1 MADFPLFNDTQYWF
15 LITDDDAA
23 GAVVAAPAGD
33 VDSVVSSNAASIAMT
48 VEPMPSGASA
58 GAPSVHVVP
67 MVQATTG
74 ISCTLSDTAGLPMP
88 VVVTFSVAPNPA
100 PTSLALDTATVVT
113 ASQAI
118 PAAPGP

>member
-15 LITDDDAA
+15 LIDDEDAMK
-23 GAVVAAPAGD
+23 AVVPAPAGD
-33 VDSVVSSNAASIAMT
+33 VDTVDTTASIGMT
-48 VEPMPSGASA
+48 VEPMPSGPSA

-67 MVQATTG
+67 LVQVTTG
-74 ISCTLSDTAGLPMP
+74 IPCQLHDTAGLPMSVP
-88 VVVTFSVAPNPA
+88 VTFSVGPNPA
-100 PTSLALDTATVVT
+100 AAFLALNTATVVT